1 MTVELAVIPAAGRG
15 TRMRP
20 ATRAVPK
27 SFLPLVDRPAIQW
40 VIEEGIRAGVRE
52 FILIVDPGLD
62 DLVIGHFVGLE
73 GYEDLVI
80 TPVVQEQ
87 PLGLGAAV
95 AEAEDAVDGR
105 SFFCLLAD
113 NLVVPGHDVLPGL
126 AAASDGRST
135 MCLRRLDEEGL
146 SRYGVVVPGAWLEDD
161 VVEVVG
167 AVEKPGPELAPS
179 DLGFVGRYLFTSQ
192 VFGRLRG
199 LDPGYGGEIQLTDAI
214 GSLGADGSCLGYVS
228 DHDLL
233 DVGHPAG
240 YLEAGTVLGLH
251 HPVIGAGYRDA
262 IKRAL
267 DEAP

>member
-20 ATRAVPK
+20 ATRAIPK
-27 SFLPLVDRPAIQW
+27 SFLPLVDRPAVQW

-52 FILIVDPGLD
+52 FVLVVDPGLD
-62 DLVIGHFVGLE
+62 DLVVGHFVGLE

-95 AEAEDAVDGR
+95 AEAEAVVDGR

-113 NLVVPGHDVLPGL
+113 NLVVPGHDVLPQL
-126 AAASDGRST
+126 ANASDGRST

-146 SRYGVVVPGAWLEDD
+146 SRYGVVVPGAWLGDD
-161 VVEVVG
+161 VVEVIG
-167 AVEKPGPELAPS
+167 AMEKPGPELAPS
-179 DLGFVGRYLFTSQ
+179 DLGFVGRYLFTSE
-192 VFGRLRG
+192 VFEWLRD
-199 LDPGYGGEIQLTDAI
+199 LDAGHGGEVQLTDAI
-214 GSLGADGSCLGYVS
+214 ASLGADGSCLGFVT

-251 HPVIGAGYRDA
+251 HPEMGDGYRRA
-262 IKRAL
+262 IMRAL
-267 DEAP
+267 EEAP